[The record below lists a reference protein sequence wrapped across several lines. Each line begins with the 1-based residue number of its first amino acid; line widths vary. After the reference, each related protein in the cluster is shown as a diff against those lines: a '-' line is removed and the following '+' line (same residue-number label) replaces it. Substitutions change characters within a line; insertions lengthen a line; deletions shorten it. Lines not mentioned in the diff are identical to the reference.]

1 MCHCSNEGVEWAPNK
16 SQHTKLTL
24 EKKFFPPLLPK
35 FKLTTFQSQVWPSYQ
50 QAILAEKV
58 KKSAKHK
65 QKNFTTDPQQ
75 AQRVETACKKPRW
88 WPRQVVP
95 CSVQL
100 KVWLGLAQHAQL
112 HHFLA
117 GEGNWHHHQ
126 WHFLQGRNWAY
137 VSCPPF
143 LCSETTCVVCQ
154 IWSWSENHLAR
165 HSERGKKTRQTGR
178 GGKPTSGNGQAW
190 SQKKRWKDNI
200 RKLTGKEFAMSQRA
214 VKNRSKW
221 RKLVAKLYVVPL
233 RPSLLRDRSD
243 DGRLLP
249 WGRLYIFCRVR
260 ESKPRRQRGGI
271 LRKPIYVP
279 CTTQY
284 TFFFFF

>member
-1 MCHCSNEGVEWAPNK
+1 MI
-16 SQHTKLTL
+16 
-24 EKKFFPPLLPK
+24 FFK
-35 FKLTTFQSQVWPSYQ
+35 RTWHRWP
-50 QAILAEKV
+50 ACRPGGGMRDFL
-58 KKSAKHK
+58 K
-65 QKNFTTDPQQ
+65 QKTCYKRGSPYQDPAGNRTTRRPPDHRTETQ
-75 AQRVETACKKPRW
+75 AE
-88 WPRQVVP
+88 VV
-95 CSVQL
+95 
-100 KVWLGLAQHAQL
+100 W
-112 HHFLA
+112 
-117 GEGNWHHHQ
+117 
-126 WHFLQGRNWAY
+126 
-137 VSCPPF
+137 SCVPF
-143 LCSETTCVVCQ
+143 IRSSL
-154 IWSWSENHLAR
+154 NHLAR

-284 TFFFFF
+284 TFFFFFFFNLDTWNCQSHSNQNFFFFCSIIFKSDIPYFFWSL